1 MSVAQSKASTQKG
14 QKTKTAKK
22 TAAEQAVES
31 ALANAERVMLPLST
45 LVRSELNVRKKK
57 HTQAQIENLAEG
69 IASAGVIQNI
79 VVYVTEAGKHGVAAG
94 QGRFSA
100 LELLRDSGRISADYA
115 VPALIVP
122 EKIAKRISLMENVQ
136 RHDMHPFDQISA
148 FADERDEGKSAQE
161 IGAFMGYPTKHV
173 QKMLK
178 LSVMHPELLEL
189 LADDQIDVDQLHA
202 LASTDDTERQLQVWN
217 NSKNYIRDRQPH
229 ELRQSVLRGEV
240 KADDNPRLAIVGKEA
255 YEAAGG
261 AIRND
266 LFSESGFISDAVL
279 LDTLALDALKKA
291 ATEVAARDGWKWG
304 EGRFSSVRHLHD
316 GDYILLKSQ
325 GSELTEAEEE
335 EQERLQTELGEQELY
350 LANMTDADEVWET
363 EKQIAA
369 LNTQLEAFSDETL
382 AKRGVWTDEQ
392 RQLAGVIAYI
402 DDGEIAFQYGVALR
416 VDIES
421 QSRTESGS
429 DNDENDTNE
438 QQNSTTEPAKKGL
451 SSKLICSLSSE
462 RTLAVQA
469 ALSQRPD
476 VVIAAMLHDTIKTVF
491 GDDPWHSKTLG
502 GSVNVNRNSLISN
515 AYDAAESKAAL
526 ALNDMHSKW
535 LTKFPENWKDDFAW
549 LMEWRIETQMA
560 LLTYCMAGSLNGVQH
575 FADRGG
581 KIGGELER
589 IESAIDF
596 NIADW
601 WQPTKANYFGRIGKD
616 VIADD
621 LREADLS
628 AFADSALKMKK
639 GDAAELAENEIA
651 KTGWLPACMLR
662 APVAQEPETPQTA
675 DATDVAES
683 ADTQALVTDLA
694 A

>member
-31 ALANAERVMLPLST
+31 ALANAERVMLPLSS

-69 IASAGVIQNI
+69 IASAGVIHNLA
-79 VVYVTEAGKHGVAAG
+79 VYVTEAGKHGVAAG

-122 EKIAKRISLMENVQ
+122 EKIAKRISLMENVN

-148 FADERDEGKSAQE
+148 FANERDEGKSAQE
-161 IGAFMGYPTKHV
+161 IGAFMGYPTKHI

-178 LSVMHPELLEL
+178 LSVMHPELLEQ
-189 LADDQIDVDQLHA
+189 LAEDKIDVDQLGA
-202 LASTDDTERQLQVWN
+202 LASTDDTERQLQVW
-217 NSKNYIRDRQPH
+217 KNASYSAYDRQLH
-229 ELRQSVLRGEV
+229 VLREAVLKGEV
-240 KADDNPRLAIVGKEA
+240 KADGNPRLAIVGKEA

-266 LFSESGFISDAVL
+266 LFSESGFLSDAVL
-279 LDTLALDALKKA
+279 LDTLALDALKTA
-291 ATEVAARDGWKWG
+291 AAQTAARDGWEWG
-304 EGRFSSVRHLHD
+304 EGRFNPVRHWDDEFTLI
-316 GDYILLKSQ
+316 YPQ
-325 GSELTEAEEE
+325 GSELTEAEEKE
-335 EQERLQTELGEQELY
+335 EERLQEALGELELY
-350 LANMTDADEVWET
+350 LANMTDANEVRET
-363 EKQIAA
+363 EKQIAV
-369 LNTQLEAFSDETL
+369 LNTQLEAFSDEAL
-382 AKRGVWTDEQ
+382 AARSVWTDEQ
-392 RQLAGVIAYI
+392 RQQGGVIAYL
-402 DDGEIAFQYGVALR
+402 DDGEIKFQFVVAQTK
-416 VDIES
+416 DIKS
-421 QSRTESGS
+421 QSGS
-429 DNDENDTNE
+429 ENDDNDN
-438 QQNSTTEPAKKGL
+438 TERQPSKKGL
-451 SSKLICSLSSE
+451 SAKLICSLSSE

-491 GDDPWHSKTLG
+491 GDEPWHSKTLG

-526 ALNDMHSKW
+526 ALNDMHGEW
-535 LTKFPENWKDDFAW
+535 LAVFPESWEDDFAW
-549 LMEWRIETQMA
+549 LMDWPQERQLA
-560 LLTYCMAGSLNGVQH
+560 LLTYCMACSIDGVQQ
-575 FADRGG
+575 AAKSDGKVGG
-581 KIGGELER
+581 GLAR

-616 VIADD
+616 QIADD
-621 LREADLS
+621 LRDAELS

-651 KTGWLPACMLR
+651 KTGWLPACLLR
-662 APVAQEPETPQTA
+662 DPAQQESEIPQTA

-683 ADTQALVTDLA
+683 ADTQPTITDLA

>member
-1 MSVAQSKASTQKG
+1 MSVAQSKASVQKG
-14 QKTKTAKK
+14 QKTKSAKK
-22 TAAEQAVES
+22 TAAEQAVEA

-57 HTQAQIENLAEG
+57 HTQAQIESLAEG
-69 IASAGVIQNI
+69 IASAGVIQNLA
-79 VVYVTEAGKHGVAAG
+79 VYVTDEGKHGVAAG

-189 LADDQIDVDQLHA
+189 LAEDQIDVDQLHA

-279 LDTLALDALKKA
+279 LDTLALDTLKKA
-291 ATEVAARDGWKWG
+291 ATEIAMRDGWKWG

-335 EQERLQTELGEQELY
+335 EQERLQTELDEQTLY

-382 AKRGVWTDEQ
+382 AKRAVWTDEQ
-392 RQLAGVIAYI
+392 RQLAGVIAYLN
-402 DDGEIAFQYGVALR
+402 DGEIVFQYGVALR
-416 VDIES
+416 EDIES

-429 DNDENDTNE
+429 ENDENANNE
-438 QQNSTTEPAKKGL
+438 QQNTTQQPAKKGL
-451 SSKLICSLSSE
+451 SAKLICSLSSE

-469 ALSQRPD
+469 ALLMRPD
-476 VVIAAMLHDTIKTVF
+476 VVICAMLHDTIKTVF
-491 GDDPWHSKTLG
+491 GDSPHHSKTLG
-502 GSVNVNRNSLISN
+502 GSVNVNRDKLISN
-515 AYDAAESKAAL
+515 AYAAEDSKAAL
-526 ALNDMHSKW
+526 ALNDTHSKW
-535 LTKFPENWKDDFAW
+535 LAAFPENWKDDFAW
-549 LMEWRIETQMA
+549 LMVWTLERQLA
-560 LLTYCMAGSLNGVQH
+560 LLAYCMAGSLDGVQNW
-575 FADRGG
+575 ADKGG
-581 KIGGELER
+581 KVGEKLER

-601 WQPTKANYFGRIGKD
+601 WQPTKANYFGHIGKD
-616 VIADD
+616 QIADD
-621 LREADLS
+621 LRDADLS

-651 KTGWLPACMLR
+651 KTDWLPACLLR
-662 APVAQEPETPQTA
+662 DPAPQEPEIPQAA
-675 DATDVAES
+675 DATDVAGS
-683 ADTQALVTDLA
+683 ADTQPTITDLA

>member
-1 MSVAQSKASTQKG
+1 MSVAQSKGSAPKG
-14 QKTKTAKK
+14 QKTKSAKK
-22 TAAEQAVES
+22 TAAEQAVEA
-31 ALANAERVMLPLST
+31 ALANAERVMLPLSS

-57 HTQAQIENLAEG
+57 HTQAQIEDLAES
-69 IASAGVIQNI
+69 IASAGVIQNLA
-79 VVYVTEAGKHGVAAG
+79 VYVTGEGNHGVAAG

-100 LELLRDSGRISADYA
+100 LELLRDSGRITADYA

-122 EKIAKRISLMENVQ
+122 EKIAKRISYMENAK

-178 LSVMHPELLEL
+178 LSVMHPELLEQ
-189 LADDQIDVDQLHA
+189 LAEDNIDIDQLHA
-202 LASTDDTERQLQVWN
+202 LASTDDTERQLRVWN

-229 ELRQSVLRGEV
+229 ELRESVLRGEV

-266 LFSESGFISDAVL
+266 LFSESGFISDSVL
-279 LDTLALDALKKA
+279 LDTLALEALKKA
-291 ATEVAARDGWKWG
+291 ATEIAARDGWKWG

-316 GDYILLKSQ
+316 GDYILLKPQ
-325 GSELTEAEEE
+325 GGELTESEEE
-335 EQERLQTELGEQELY
+335 EQDRLQTELDEQELY

-369 LNTQLEAFSDETL
+369 LNTQLEAFSDEAL
-382 AKRGVWTDEQ
+382 AARSVWTDEQ
-392 RQLAGVIAYI
+392 RQQGGVIAYL
-402 DDGEIAFQYGVALR
+402 DGGEIKFQYGVALR
-416 VDIES
+416 EDIES

-429 DNDENDTNE
+429 DDENNNNE
-438 QQNSTTEPAKKGL
+438 QQNSTIEPAKKGL

-469 ALSQRPD
+469 ALSLRPD
-476 VVIAAMLHDTIKTVF
+476 VVITAMLHDTIKTVF
-491 GDDPWHSKTLG
+491 GDKPHHSKTLG
-502 GSVNVNRNSLISN
+502 VSVNVNRTSLISN
-515 AYDAAESKAAL
+515 AYAAEDSKAAL
-526 ALNDMHSKW
+526 ALNDMHSHW
-535 LTKFPENWKDDFAW
+535 LATFPENWKEDFAW
-549 LMEWRIETQMA
+549 LMDWTLERQLA
-560 LLTYCMAGSLNGVQH
+560 LLAYCLAGSLDGVVQW
-575 FADRGG
+575 AGDGG
-581 KIGGELER
+581 KVGEKLER

-601 WQPTKANYFGRIGKD
+601 WKPTKANYFGRTGKD
-616 VIADD
+616 QIADD
-621 LREADLS
+621 LRDAALP

-639 GDAAELAENEIA
+639 SDAAELAENEIA
-651 KTGWLPACMLR
+651 KTDWLPACLLR
-662 APVAQEPETPQTA
+662 DTAPQEPETPQTV
-675 DATDVAES
+675 DATEVAES
-683 ADTQALVTDLA
+683 VDTQPTIADLA